1 MKTGDLVKWTF
12 AKSSSTFNPNNEFR
26 LGILLQEEAAPR
38 KSWTVLLDDGETVHA
53 DITEIEA
60 LNEER

>member
-12 AKSSSTFNPNNEFR
+12 AKTSSTFNVNNEFR

-38 KSWTVLLDDGETVHA
+38 QSWTILLHDGETVHA
-53 DITEIEA
+53 DVTEIEVI
-60 LNEER
+60 NEER